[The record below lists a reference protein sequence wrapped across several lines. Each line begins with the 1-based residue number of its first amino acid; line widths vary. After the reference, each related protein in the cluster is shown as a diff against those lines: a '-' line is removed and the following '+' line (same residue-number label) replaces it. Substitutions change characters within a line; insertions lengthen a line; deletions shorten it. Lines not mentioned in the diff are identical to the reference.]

1 MERPFDKLRDHASL
15 RKSVKT
21 NSKYLVVIAGPTAV
35 GKTKLA
41 IELAKHY
48 NSVILSADSRQ
59 FYKQLTIG
67 TAKPSEK
74 ELQEVKHY
82 FINNKEVSELFG
94 AGHFE
99 KEAIH
104 LLDELF
110 KEHPLIFVV
119 GGSGLYIDAL
129 LYGVDEFEDVPIE
142 VREILN
148 AELEEKGLEPLQ
160 KELREKDPV
169 YAQIVDLQNSQR
181 VIRALEVCRHT
192 GKPYSSFLKKN
203 KTERNFTPVKLFIN
217 TDREK
222 LYNRINTR
230 VDEMMKQGLLEEVK
244 GLTNFKGVNALK
256 TVGYKE
262 LFDHLDGL
270 CTLEEAVTKIKQHS
284 RNYAKRQITWFKNQD
299 EWENFEPE
307 DLEKIKAFLDV
318 IISH

>member
-1 MERPFDKLRDHASL
+1 MNP
-15 RKSVKT
+15 KT
-21 NSKYLVVIAGPTAV
+21 KYLVVIAGPTAV
-35 GKTKLA
+35 GKTKLG

-59 FYKQLTIG
+59 FYKELNIG
-67 TAKPSEK
+67 TAKPSEE

-82 FINNKEVSELFG
+82 FINNKNITELFG

-99 KEAIH
+99 KEAIP
-104 LLDELF
+104 LLDQLF
-110 KEHPLIFVV
+110 EEHQLVFVV

-142 VREILN
+142 VREKLN
-148 AELEEKGLEPLQ
+148 AELDEKGIEQLQ
-160 KELREKDPV
+160 NELKEKDPV
-169 YAQIVDLQNSQR
+169 YAAKVDLSNSQR
-181 VIRALEVCRHT
+181 VIRALEVCRYS

-203 KTERNFTPVKLFIN
+203 TEERNFTPIKLFIN

-222 LYNRINTR
+222 LYNRINLR
-230 VDEMMKQGLLEEVK
+230 VDEMMKQGLLNEVK
-244 GLTNFKGVNALK
+244 SLTAYKNVNALK

-262 LFDHLDGL
+262 LFDHLEGL
-270 CTLEEAVTKIKQHS
+270 CTLEEAIAKVKQHT

-299 EWENFEPE
+299 ECENFEPN